1 MESGDEDYGSV
12 LDEVSS
18 GIVTTGGSIYT
29 VAKDIESVKS
39 VAANI
44 DSINKA
50 AGAVDAVLAAQ
61 DVVVAASDRAAEA
74 EQLSHDW
81 AVKTDGLVADEDY
94 SSKWYA
100 EKAKEAANSAIEAAD
115 SATFQMVEQ
124 MVAFYNAYY
133 DADLDYRDYLDEPKS
148 ELLADFY
155 GFCEGYEGV
164 TDV

>member
-1 MESGDEDYGSV
+1 MDAKNVSVSAAES
-12 LDEVSS
+12 
-18 GIVTTGGSIYT
+18 
-29 VAKDIESVKS
+29 
-39 VAANI
+39 
-44 DSINKA
+44 
-50 AGAVDAVLAAQ
+50 
-61 DVVVAASDRAAEA
+61 ASDSEKKSRE
-74 EQLSHDW
+74 W
-81 AVKTDGLVADEDY
+81 AVKMDAKVADEDY

-100 EKAKEAANSAIEAAD
+100 EKAKESANSAIEAAD
-115 SATFQMVEQ
+115 SAAFQMVEQ